1 MKIIIPMSGIGKRFL
16 EADYKMPKPLILV
29 DKKTII
35 EHICN
40 LFPKEDDYIFVC
52 NKNHLRNTNM
62 KAILKRLKPKS
73 KIISINPHKFGPVYA
88 ATKVFDLINNE
99 EEIIGRL
106 KVESAKYFWPAMR

>member
-52 NKNHLRNTNM
+52 QQT
-62 KAILKRLKPKS
+62 RLLS
-73 KIISINPHKFGPVYA
+73 CNS
-88 ATKVFDLINNE
+88 
-99 EEIIGRL
+99 
-106 KVESAKYFWPAMR
+106 